1 MTRSAYLL
9 CCAAMLFAA
18 SLGGCS
24 LVVDF
29 DRSLLVDAAV
39 DPSPD
44 AGVDALLTA
53 IGARTPTP
61 SSDTIREPSTLTVPV
76 PMISH
81 APAS

>member
-44 AGVDALLTA
+44 AGVDAGPDA
-53 IGARTPTP
+53 N
-61 SSDTIREPSTLTVPV
+61 
-76 PMISH
+76 
-81 APAS
+81 

>member
-9 CCAAMLFAA
+9 CCAATLFAA

-44 AGVDALLTA
+44 ASLDAGPDAGVD
-53 IGARTPTP
+53 P
-61 SSDTIREPSTLTVPV
+61 EPD
-76 PMISH
+76 
-81 APAS
+81 AN